1 MRFKGKHTQTRLAA
15 KQNGEKPAR
24 VPANAAAF
32 RTVRARKMSKPAGI
46 RDGFTPQ
53 AEGSGEAGTKK
64 AEEHAIQETP
74 PPPIATVK
82 ILKTLTL
89 YC

>member
-1 MRFKGKHTQTRLAA
+1 MRFKGKYTQTRLAA

-32 RTVRARKMSKPAGI
+32 DAERARKIPKRAGI
-46 RDGFTPQ
+46 RDGFPPQ
-53 AEGSGEAGTKK
+53 TEGSGGAGAKK